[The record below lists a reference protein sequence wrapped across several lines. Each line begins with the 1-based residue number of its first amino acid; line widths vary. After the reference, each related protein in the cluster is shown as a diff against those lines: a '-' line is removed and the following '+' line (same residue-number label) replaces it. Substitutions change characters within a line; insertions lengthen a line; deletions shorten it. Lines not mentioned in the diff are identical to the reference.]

1 MLGILCFA
9 GQNVPRKM
17 DGEGLPYD
25 GCLTVSAGLGLD
37 QVRIRNAAEL
47 TVQFFLS
54 LATRCFLLEW
64 LRQCCSALLLR
75 MQFYGLW

>member
-25 GCLTVSAGLGLD
+25 GCQTVSAGLGLD
-37 QVRIRNAAEL
+37 QVRIRAAAEL
-47 TVQFFLS
+47 T
-54 LATRCFLLEW
+54 ALEW

-75 MQFYGLW
+75 TQFYGLL